1 MTRKFH
7 IISDCD
13 GIFTSANLQCEAD
26 GKRGKLFSVNDSLTV
41 DFMNEKYSHLLDFVV
56 LTGDSGAGLEVTKS
70 RLDYMGVP
78 FVQCKNVLKYAYIKA
93 NYDMKDVIYIGD
105 DIYDF
110 AIFKEAA
117 YSATVCNAP
126 EIIKKH
132 AYYVSPYEGGKN
144 GLTDILFNILS
155 LPGLNIDFEADLLS
169 HIYDKQKQYDADQLS
184 K

>member
-1 MTRKFH
+1 MTQKLH

-13 GIFTSANLQCEAD
+13 GIFTSANLQCEAG

-41 DFMNEKYSHLLDFVV
+41 EFMLEKYSNKLDFVV

-70 RLDYMGVP
+70 RLDYMGVD

-93 NYDMKDVIYIGD
+93 NYDMNHVAYIGD

-126 EIIKKH
+126 EIIKRH
-132 AYYVSPYEGGKN
+132 AYYVSEYEGGKN

-155 LPGLNIDFEADLLS
+155 MPGLGINFELDLYN
-169 HIYDKQKQYDADQLS
+169 HILDKQKSYDANQLS